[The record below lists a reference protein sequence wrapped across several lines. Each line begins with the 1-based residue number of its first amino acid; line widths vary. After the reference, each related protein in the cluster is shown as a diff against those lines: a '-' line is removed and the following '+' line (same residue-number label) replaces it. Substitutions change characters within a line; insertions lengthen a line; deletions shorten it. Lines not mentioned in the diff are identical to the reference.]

1 MRFNITN
8 PTKAR
13 RVIYD
18 GIAGQQNKIQI
29 APGETKYNVELADH
43 ISSKFE
49 YTPTASTRDLVLTPL
64 DSEPRWPEP
73 PQRVIYPTEG
83 KPAATVLPAGYQRY
97 QAPPIEAA
105 PEKVKAKQRRRP
117 KQDANDSA

>member
-73 PQRVIYPTEG
+73 PQRVIYPGE
-83 KPAATVLPAGYQRY
+83 LPEGYQRY

-105 PEKVKAKQRRRP
+105 PEKVKAKRRRP